1 MKETAFYNYYNI
13 SYRYTPEAPKTPAW
27 KEDLKIVK
35 DQVKSNNRDPES
47 ERYKAFEKLED
58 TYYAMGVRNRAKY
71 TTVSQV
77 YAALSEKYSSDYYKQ
92 FSELEVT
99 AMYDNELEMTLF
111 GCLGGGGNLDDP
123 HLKGEVRDVTEKQAH
138 EYNRK
143 TINMQLCNIFGN
155 AGIDSAML
163 SKYNMAFS
171 IDPYD
176 YSLKVS
182 GVDDA
187 GLTAMLE
194 KLLNKDHNAR
204 ELFYHIMHSNR
215 ASISDYAKA
224 KYHTLNSFASVTGQ
238 DPRQYRQTEAGL
250 VNDRGENIL
259 DIYREALKT
268 SDAVPAQ
275 FKGTAYNV
283 FEENIKKLLAEGFYR
298 IPDLNLRVGYKDGML
313 QDLPNEDIMHNSF
326 DQMA

>member
-155 AGIDSAML
+155 AGIDSTML
-163 SKYNMAFS
+163 SKYNMTFS

-283 FEENIKKLLAEGFYR
+283 FEENIRKLLAEGFYR
-298 IPDLNLRVGYKDGML
+298 IPDLNLSIGYKDGML
-313 QDLPNEDIMHNSF
+313 QDLSNADIMHNRF

>member
-163 SKYNMAFS
+163 SKYNMTFS

-194 KLLNKDHNAR
+194 KLLNKDNNAR

-215 ASISDYAKA
+215 ASISDYAKT

-298 IPDLNLRVGYKDGML
+298 IPDLNLRVGYKDGIL

>member
-155 AGIDSAML
+155 AGIDSTML
-163 SKYNMAFS
+163 SKYNMTFS

-215 ASISDYAKA
+215 ASISDYAKT

-250 VNDRGENIL
+250 VNGRGENIL

-298 IPDLNLRVGYKDGML
+298 IPDLNLSIGYKDGML
-313 QDLPNEDIMHNSF
+313 QDLSNADIMHNRF

>member
-163 SKYNMAFS
+163 SKYNMTFS
-171 IDPYD
+171 IDPYN

-215 ASISDYAKA
+215 ASISDNAKA

-250 VNDRGENIL
+250 VNGRGENIL

-298 IPDLNLRVGYKDGML
+298 IPDLNLRIGYKDGIL

-326 DQMA
+326 DQTV

>member
-111 GCLGGGGNLDDP
+111 GCLGGGRNLDDP

-163 SKYNMAFS
+163 SKYNMTFS
-171 IDPYD
+171 IDPYN

-194 KLLNKDHNAR
+194 KLLNKDNNAR

-215 ASISDYAKA
+215 ASISDNAKV
-224 KYHTLNSFASVTGQ
+224 KYHTLNSFVSVTGQ
-238 DPRQYRQTEAGL
+238 DPRQYRQTESGL
-250 VNDRGENIL
+250 VNGRGENIL
-259 DIYREALKT
+259 DVYREALKT

-298 IPDLNLRVGYKDGML
+298 IPDLNLSIGYKDGML
-313 QDLPNEDIMHNSF
+313 QDLSNADIMHNRF

>member
-155 AGIDSAML
+155 AGIDSTML
-163 SKYNMAFS
+163 SKYNMTFS

-215 ASISDYAKA
+215 ASISDYAKT

-298 IPDLNLRVGYKDGML
+298 IPDLNLSIGYKDGML
-313 QDLPNEDIMHNSF
+313 QDLSNADIMHNRF

>member
-1 MKETAFYNYYNI
+1 MKDTAYYNYYNI
-13 SYRYTPEAPKTPAW
+13 SYRYTSNLPEKPDW
-27 KEDLKIVK
+27 KRKLELVEDK
-35 DQVKSNNRDPES
+35 VKSNNHDPES

-77 YAALSEKYSSDYYKQ
+77 YAALSEKYSSNYYKQ

-99 AMYDNELEMTLF
+99 AMYDNELHMTLY
-111 GCLGGGGNLDDP
+111 GCLNGGGNLDDP

-163 SKYNMAFS
+163 SKYNMTFS

-176 YSLKVS
+176 CSLKVS

-215 ASISDYAKA
+215 ASISDNAKA
-224 KYHTLNSFASVTGQ
+224 KYHTLNSFVSVTGQ

-259 DIYREALKT
+259 DIYREVLKT

-298 IPDLNLRVGYKDGML
+298 IPDLNLSIGYKDGML

>member
-1 MKETAFYNYYNI
+1 MKDTAFYNYYNI

-163 SKYNMAFS
+163 SKYNMTFS

-215 ASISDYAKA
+215 VSISDYAKT

-298 IPDLNLRVGYKDGML
+298 IPDLNLSIGYKDGML
-313 QDLPNEDIMHNSF
+313 QDLSNADIMHNRF
-326 DQMA
+326 DQTV

>member
-163 SKYNMAFS
+163 SKYNMTFS

-215 ASISDYAKA
+215 ASISDNAKA
-224 KYHTLNSFASVTGQ
+224 KYHTLNSFVSVTGQ

-298 IPDLNLRVGYKDGML
+298 IPDLNLSIGYKDGML

>member
-163 SKYNMAFS
+163 SKYNMTFS

-215 ASISDYAKA
+215 ASISDYAKT

-298 IPDLNLRVGYKDGML
+298 IPDLNLSIGYKDGML
-313 QDLPNEDIMHNSF
+313 QDLSNADIMHNRF

>member
-1 MKETAFYNYYNI
+1 MKDTAYYNYYNI
-13 SYRYTPEAPKTPAW
+13 SYRYTSNLPEKPDW
-27 KEDLKIVK
+27 KRKLELVEDK
-35 DQVKSNNRDPES
+35 VKSNNYDPES

-77 YAALSEKYSSDYYKQ
+77 YAALSEKYSSNYYKQ

-99 AMYDNELEMTLF
+99 AMYDNELHMTLY
-111 GCLGGGGNLDDP
+111 GCLNGGGNLDDP

-163 SKYNMAFS
+163 SKYNMTFS
-171 IDPYD
+171 IDPYN

-298 IPDLNLRVGYKDGML
+298 IPDLNLSIGYKDGML
-313 QDLPNEDIMHNSF
+313 QDLSNADIMHNRF